1 MSRSLLFIP
10 GHREKMLNKA
20 GESQTDAVIFDLE
33 DSVPAAEKDNGRA
46 ILAEFLHGFE
56 AGDKEVIVRV
66 NQDKAIMSS
75 DIEATLATR
84 KVDGFM
90 IPKATVE
97 SITWVDS
104 MLACMDAENVYL
116 VPMVES
122 PMGLINAFEIAS
134 SSKRVKGMLFGA
146 EDYTAEMGIK
156 RTKTSEEIRV
166 ARNLFAIA
174 CHAAEVEAYDTPYV
188 DTKDEEGLIAD
199 SEYAKS
205 IGLTGRTAIHP
216 RQIDAINTVYMPS
229 DEEVQWAE
237 RVVQSNEEAKSKG
250 LGAFSLDGQMIDLPV
265 VLRAKKILDQIN
277 RSK

>member
-10 GHREKMLNKA
+10 GHRENMLSKA
-20 GESQTDAVIFDLE
+20 GKSQTDTVIFDLE
-33 DSVPAAEKDNGRA
+33 DSVPMAEKNNGRA
-46 ILAEFLHGFE
+46 TLVKFLREFD
-56 AGDKEVIVRV
+56 AVDKEVIIRV
-66 NQDKAIMSS
+66 NEDKTIMSS

-84 KVDGFM
+84 NVDGFM

-97 SITWVDS
+97 SVRWVDS
-104 MLACMDAENVYL
+104 MLECMDAEDIFL

-122 PMGLINAFEIAS
+122 PLGLINTYKIAS
-134 SSKRVKGMLFGA
+134 CSKRVKGMLFGA

-156 RTKTSEEIRV
+156 RTKSSEEIRV

-174 CHAAEVEAYDTPYV
+174 CRAADVEAYDTPYV
-188 DTKDEEGLIAD
+188 DTKDGVGLIAD
-199 SEYAKS
+199 SEYGKS

-216 RQIDAINTVYMPS
+216 KQIDAINSVYMPS
-229 DEEVQWAE
+229 DEEVLWAE
-237 RVVQSNEEAKSKG
+237 RVVQSNEEAKAKG

-265 VLRAKKILDQIN
+265 VIRAKKTLDQIN